1 MLHNPICMIAYTI
14 ASWIFFKERIVEEE
28 ITLLNFF
35 GEDYLLYQKRV
46 PTGLPFIYGYQ
57 GLLLD
62 SMYYR

>member
-14 ASWIFFKERIVEEE
+14 ASWIFFKERIIDEE

-57 GLLLD
+57 GFLLD
-62 SMYYR
+62 RM